1 MYLPLVWSGRSK
13 TERMSDILCEAEQL
27 TEAGEDRGDTRSPVL
42 PEVTPRVV

>member
-1 MYLPLVWSGRSK
+1 
-13 TERMSDILCEAEQL
+13 MSDILCEAERL